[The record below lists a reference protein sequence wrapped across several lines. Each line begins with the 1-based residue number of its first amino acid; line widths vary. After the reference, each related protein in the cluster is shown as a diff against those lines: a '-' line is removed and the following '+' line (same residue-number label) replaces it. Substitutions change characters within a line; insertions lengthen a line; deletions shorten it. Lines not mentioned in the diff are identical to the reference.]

1 MISQELEVTIHL
13 AFVSART
20 RHHEFVTV
28 EHLLLALLDN
38 DEAVEVLQAC
48 HANIP
53 LLQKQ
58 LSEFIE
64 ENTPTVSEDDH
75 SDAQPTLGFQRVIQ
89 RAVMHVNA
97 TQGSS
102 TSTTNTK
109 RQVTGAHILVSLF
122 SEKDAH
128 AVYYLQDQEINRIDI
143 IDYLSHGTTK
153 NKLLKDQ
160 TPTPVIQESSDATEE
175 EASTPLQQWAVDLN
189 ELADAYKATWMKD
202 HTSMWEG
209 F

>member
-20 RHHEFVTV
+20 QRHEFVTV

-38 DEAVEVLQAC
+38 NEALEALHAC

-58 LSEFIE
+58 LRSFIE
-64 ENTPTVSEDDH
+64 DNTPTLPEGDST
-75 SDAQPTLGFQRVIQ
+75 DAQPTLGFQRVIQ

-97 TQGSS
+97 VQGSAAD
-102 TSTTNTK
+102 K
-109 RQVTGAHILVSLF
+109 ARRQVTGAHILVSLF

-128 AVYYLQDQEINRIDI
+128 AVYFLQEQEINRIDI
-143 IDYLSHGTTK
+143 IEFLSHGQSK
-153 NKLLKDQ
+153 DKASKDPASQACLLY
-160 TPTPVIQESSDATEE
+160 TSDA
-175 EASTPLQQWAVDLN
+175 
-189 ELADAYKATWMKD
+189 AD
-202 HTSMWEG
+202 E
-209 F
+209 